1 MNDKVEVLFV
11 REHGADYK
19 PYILSVFVRA
29 GDIVSNRSCVYRND
43 ATNARDL
50 FDLVGSTTA
59 WGVTAPEVAELIRQ
73 SIQALDKS

>member
-11 REHGADYK
+11 REYGVDYK
-19 PYILSVFVRA
+19 PYILSVFVSA
-29 GDIVSNRSCVYRND
+29 GDKLSNLCCVYRHGKAGD
-43 ATNARDL
+43 VDL
-50 FDLVGSTTA
+50 FDLVGSITA